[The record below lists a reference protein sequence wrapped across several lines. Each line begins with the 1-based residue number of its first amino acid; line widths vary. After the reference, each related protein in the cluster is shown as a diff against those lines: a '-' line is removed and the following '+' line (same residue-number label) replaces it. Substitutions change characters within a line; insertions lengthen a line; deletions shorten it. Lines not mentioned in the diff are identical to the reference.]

1 MNTVTLV
8 GNLTRDPELRI
19 FENKSV
25 ANASIAVNES
35 YKDNR
40 TGEWKETV
48 TFVDLSIWNNNG
60 SENVAGSLGKG
71 DRVLVTGK
79 LKMNQWQT
87 DDGQNRSKLELLV
100 SEIGPTLKWAEVDIT
115 KNPKFNGGQTPSN
128 LPPEEVF

>member
-1 MNTVTLV
+1 MNSVTLV

-19 FENKSV
+19 FESKSV
-25 ANASIAVNES
+25 TNASIAVNES
-35 YKDNR
+35 FKDTR

-60 SENVAGSLGKG
+60 SENVAGSLAKG

-100 SEIGPTLKWAEVDIT
+100 NEIGPTLKWAEVDIT
-115 KNPKFNGGQTPSN
+115 KNPKGNGGQPSN
-128 LPPEEVF
+128 LPPEEVL